1 MTPTT
6 TTTKIVF
13 RRCWNIRWALE
24 QRLSLQSRRCCDNTT
39 EICWSRPNDSC
50 SAVIAITTRHFASS
64 SSSSSSPDDWRKRQL
79 QQLQRKFQDTSNTIE
94 SDEELQPMWKE
105 MEGRVT
111 RRKPRT
117 MQQTGGRTGR
127 VNVRKT
133 DEDVWAQE
141 GMYQVVED
149 ENDDDC
155 ETNKKEKK

>member
-1 MTPTT
+1 MTPT

-24 QRLSLQSRRCCDNTT
+24 LRLALQSRRCYNNIA
-39 EICWSRPNDSC
+39 EICWSRPNDSG

-141 GMYQVVED
+141 GMYQVVD
-149 ENDDDC
+149 DNDDDN
-155 ETNKKEKK
+155 ETNKKERR